1 MLGSPEITLS
11 ILIGSYLICI
21 LLHDYFKK
29 AGKIPTKTSLV
40 QEPDYKLVTCTNF
53 SCSSYWG
60 TFLLFCFCMDLW
72 QIFASTTL
80 TLS

>member
-40 QEPDYKLVTCTNF
+40 
-53 SCSSYWG
+53 
-60 TFLLFCFCMDLW
+60 
-72 QIFASTTL
+72 
-80 TLS
+80 